1 MSNLSAYLRD
11 TLSEMRQVSWP
22 SQKQAALYT
31 VLVIVISGL
40 VSLFLGAFDAV
51 FAKGVEFIIER
62 L

>member
-1 MSNLSAYLRD
+1 MK
-11 TLSEMRQVSWP
+11 QVSWP

-40 VSLFLGAFDAV
+40 VSLFLGAFDAL
-51 FAKGVEFIIER
+51 FSKGVQFIVER